1 MGIKPTAGDK
11 QLPTKNKVRSALEK
25 LHAEAET
32 EVGAGVYHT
41 LLMAYIR
48 GDLTSNQVEKA
59 LERLKEHAEADYLT
73 AVPYLV
79 TLKYRLQQDEEQQRW
94 QR

>member
-1 MGIKPTAGDK
+1 MSRDK
-11 QLPTKNKVRSALEK
+11 IRSALEK

-32 EVGAGVYHT
+32 EFGAGVYHT

-48 GDLTSNQVEKA
+48 GDLTSDQVEEA
-59 LERLKEHAEADYLT
+59 LERLKEHAKADYLT